1 MERCR
6 LNLRVVDE
14 WRPGN
19 EQRQHSKS
27 DRRKDSIK
35 VCIETYLHSISTNIF
50 GKTTSLAVEGTY
62 CITNS
67 VKARIIEDLALEF
80 ELGELRFAGKFDG
93 PLPIIYI

>member
-6 LNLRVVDE
+6 LNLRIVDE

-19 EQRQHSKS
+19 EQRQHSGS
-27 DRRKDSIK
+27 DMGKGSTKIR
-35 VCIETYLHSISTNIF
+35 IETYLHSTSTNIF
-50 GKTTSLAVEGTY
+50 PQTTSLAAEGTY

-67 VKARIIEDLALEF
+67 VRARIIEDLALEF

-93 PLPIIYI
+93 PLHI